1 MEEKGEGK
9 MGYVKN
15 FFILVGLFLL
25 SQISSLAY
33 GAAKGFSLQS
43 GAETMS
49 FVSTII
55 LILLTIGVIWLI
67 IFIGK
72 KLGFVDFRFDFL
84 SVKNVLLIIGGAVLT
99 RLIAIGGTLLLMKQG
114 SESTANDAMLQQ
126 LYKGENPLLIFLV
139 VGISAPIV
147 EEIIFRG
154 GIISFWLKKFPLVG
168 VAVSSLIFGVAH
180 GPTNMISFLIYGLM
194 GLVLSLAYYKTE
206 RLEVSIGIHFLNNL
220 LPALVLAFGL
230 T

>member
-1 MEEKGEGK
+1 MVEKGAGK
-9 MGYVKN
+9 MRYVKN

-25 SQISSLAY
+25 SQVSSLAY
-33 GAAKGFSLQS
+33 GIAKGISLQL

-49 FVSTII
+49 FVSTLI
-55 LILLTIGVIWLI
+55 LILLTIGNIWII

-72 KLGFVDFRFDFL
+72 KLGFVDFRADFL
-84 SVKNVLLIIGGAVLT
+84 SKKNVLIIIGGAILT
-99 RLIAIGGTLLLMKQG
+99 RLIAVVGTSLLMKQG
-114 SESTANDAMLQQ
+114 TDSTANDAILQE

-168 VAVSSLIFGVAH
+168 VAISTLVFGMAH
-180 GPTNMISFLIYGLM
+180 GPTDIISFLIYGLM
-194 GLVLSLAYYKTE
+194 GLVLSFAYYKTE
-206 RLEVSIGIHFLNNL
+206 RLEVSIGIHFLNNF

-230 T
+230 A